1 MHFSPP
7 GQTVPNCCVQ
17 TRHCPCPQG
26 AGSSPFL
33 GKGAH
38 PEPSP
43 PHPANRAKPQAGFN
57 PTQSC
62 ASDSSLHT
70 PGGQLPAWSL
80 WACEMER
87 RQQSPHRGDNLRAA
101 SSRAQPDPT
110 LLHSPRDRSP
120 LDRATADADACLRSL
135 RPCRRRLR
143 IARQA
148 PCLPL
153 WPLSLGSSKGP
164 QSARKARAFHC
175 LYNVPFQTPPCSHP
189 CRSLICK
196 RWRRACKP
204 VRSCNLPLKH

>member
-7 GQTVPNCCVQ
+7 GQTAPNCCVQ

-26 AGSSPFL
+26 AGSTPFL

-62 ASDSSLHT
+62 ASDSSLHA
-70 PGGQLPAWSL
+70 PGGQLPAWVSL
-80 WACEMER
+80 GRWDGEAAAIPP
-87 RQQSPHRGDNLRAA
+87 SGDNLKAA
-101 SSRAQPDPT
+101 PSRAQPDPT
-110 LLHSPRDRSP
+110 LLHSPRDRGP
-120 LDRATADADACLRSL
+120 LDRATADADACLWSL

-148 PCLPL
+148 SCLPL
-153 WPLSLGSSKGP
+153 WPLCSRFLK
-164 QSARKARAFHC
+164 RASVC
-175 LYNVPFQTPPCSHP
+175 T
-189 CRSLICK
+189 
-196 RWRRACKP
+196 
-204 VRSCNLPLKH
+204 